1 MPDFAAQVADRYR
14 GASRS
19 ARGFISGKLRRDPA
33 VAALLALGEAQGFGR
48 VLDLGCG
55 RGQLGIAL
63 LLSGAATS
71 LRGLDIDA
79 RKVALARDAARDLPA
94 AFDVADLAALDPV
107 PPADTVLLVDVLL
120 QLPPAAQDTLLAR
133 IVAARP
139 RRVLVRAFD
148 PDRGWRSAIGFGM
161 EGIRRRLGGDRGLA
175 GMVAPR
181 PVAAI
186 AAPLQAAGFAVTI
199 TPCWAGTPLPN
210 VLLVAQRT

>member
-1 MPDFAAQVADRYR
+1 MLDLAAQVADRYR

-19 ARGFISGKLRRDPA
+19 ARGFIRGKLRSDPA
-33 VAALLALGEAQGFGR
+33 VAALLALGAAQGFGR

-63 LLSGAATS
+63 LLADAATA
-71 LRGLDIDA
+71 LHGIDIDA

-94 AFDVADLAALDPV
+94 AFDAADLATLESM
-107 PPADTVLLVDVLL
+107 PPADTVLLIDVLL
-120 QLPPAAQDTLLAR
+120 QLPPQAQDALLLR
-133 IVAARP
+133 IMDAAP
-139 RRVLVRAFD
+139 RRILVRAFD

-161 EGIRRRLGGDRGLA
+161 ERIRRRLGGDRGLA

-210 VLLVAQRT
+210 VLLVAQRP